1 MHLHVYQS
9 MWAMDGLPWRGERPW
24 TLEERL
30 DRIAA
35 AGYDGVNV
43 SFTDGEA
50 ARVTCA
56 AAIERGLRIAASGFP
71 TTVAE
76 LEPVLETIAAV
87 GRDHVDHLNLQ
98 PNVRPR
104 TVEECLPYLHGWLS
118 MTAAAGVPAYV
129 ETHRDRMTTDLHF
142 TLDLLD
148 AVPDMRLT
156 ADLSHFVVGREFAW
170 PIGEENHEKIRAVLL
185 RSRAIHGRV
194 ATREQVQIQPSFEH
208 HRPWVD
214 LFAGWWEYGLRHLRD
229 TLGDDEIV
237 VFTTELGPPQWYA
250 ITGADGDELSD
261 RWAESLQ
268 LRDLIRDVWSR
279 LDTKEIA

>member
-1 MHLHVYQS
+1 MELQVFQS
-9 MWAMDGLPWRGERPW
+9 MWAMDGLPWRGARPW

-35 AGYDGVNV
+35 AGFAGVNV
-43 SFTDGEA
+43 SFTDGA
-50 ARVTCA
+50 VAREVCA
-56 AAIERGLRIAASGFP
+56 AATERGLRVVASAFP
-71 TTVAE
+71 TDVAE
-76 LEPVLETIAAV
+76 LEPVLETLEAV
-87 GRDHVDHLNLQ
+87 GRKHVDHVNLQ

-104 TVEECLPYLHGWLS
+104 TVEACLPLLHGWLS
-118 MTAAAGVPAYV
+118 MAAEAGVRMYV

-148 AVPDMRLT
+148 AVPDMALT

-170 PIGEENHEKIRAVLL
+170 PVAEDEHEKIRAVLR

-194 ATREQVQIQPSFEH
+194 ATREQVQIQPSFPH
-208 HRPWVD
+208 HAQWVE
-214 LFAGWWEYGLRHLRD
+214 LFTGWWEYGLRHLRD
-229 TLGDDEIV
+229 TVGRSDVV

-250 ITGADGDELSD
+250 ITGPDGDELSD

-268 LRDLIRDVWSR
+268 LADLIRGVWSR
-279 LDTKEIA
+279 LDAKEIA